1 MGNVSLSIAALCHAK
16 NLPELETWF
25 RDIIILEWERGKLDK
40 YVGILRI
47 VKNAL
52 ILINGNKIIFQMS
65 VELCTSWELLH
76 TAELHT
82 SGELLY

>member
-25 RDIIILEWERGKLDK
+25 RDIIILEWEQEKLDK

-47 VKNAL
+47 EK
-52 ILINGNKIIFQMS
+52 
-65 VELCTSWELLH
+65 
-76 TAELHT
+76 
-82 SGELLY
+82 

>member
-1 MGNVSLSIAALCHAK
+1 MLRTYRNWKHGLGTLSHWNGNG
-16 NLPELETWF
+16 
-25 RDIIILEWERGKLDK
+25 GKLDK

-47 VKNAL
+47 VKYAL

-65 VELCTSWELLH
+65 VELYTSWELLH

-82 SGELLY
+82 SGEVLYKYFQGA